1 MASLFRQGT
10 HQIMKVVFFVPPEPN
25 NPCQEY
31 TSMHFPHTLPRAV
44 TGTPSPWRDI
54 GKEVFCQLLL
64 EAMVVFP
71 SIQGWLWNLFQNS
84 TNCFCPPGM
93 KAALKC
99 SHLLWYS
106 QENSSCGRSSCWNS
120 SSLLK
125 GNKTVVVE
133 GTSYLAFRKWPL
145 SWLLVMFLFCLFTLF
160 LLFQFCLFPLSWP
173 LYLGPWLCPTKKV
186 PSVALA
192 HPFEPETLANS
203 NSIALIILMCHATII
218 LPWYV
223 KQHSPNNPNVP
234 CHNNPTMVCQTA

>member
-1 MASLFRQGT
+1 M
-10 HQIMKVVFFVPPEPN
+10 
-25 NPCQEY
+25 
-31 TSMHFPHTLPRAV
+31 
-44 TGTPSPWRDI
+44 
-54 GKEVFCQLLL
+54 
-64 EAMVVFP
+64 
-71 SIQGWLWNLFQNS
+71 
-84 TNCFCPPGM
+84 
-93 KAALKC
+93 
-99 SHLLWYS
+99 
-106 QENSSCGRSSCWNS
+106 
-120 SSLLK
+120 
-125 GNKTVVVE
+125 VVE

-223 KQHSPNNPNVP
+223 KQHSLIIILMRNATIILPWYVKKLWCQVFFSDLVRPVQTVHSILRIVLARIIQKVNKNNGL
-234 CHNNPTMVCQTA
+234 